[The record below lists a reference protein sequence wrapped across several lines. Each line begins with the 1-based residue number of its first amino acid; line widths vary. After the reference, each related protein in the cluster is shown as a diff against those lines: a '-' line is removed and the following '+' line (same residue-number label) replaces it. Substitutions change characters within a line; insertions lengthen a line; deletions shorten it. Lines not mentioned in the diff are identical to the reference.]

1 MFIPCQESHGKVTP
15 WVGVGWKRRIAPLPQ
30 RHEEAGCRLQKKA
43 CHGGEAQG
51 WESQSEAQAEDQGCG
66 RDQR

>member
-15 WVGVGWKRRIAPLPQ
+15 WVGVVWKRRIAPLPQ